1 MSEVF
6 VVMGASGHVG
16 GEAARRLLRAGKG
29 VRAIAR
35 SADKLKALTGADV
48 RAGSLGDPA
57 FLTDALRGATAAF
70 AMLPPDYA
78 AADMHASQEAVAE
91 SITRAVRDSGIRHVA
106 LLSSVGAEL
115 PAGTGPIAHLHAFEQ
130 MLNGVP
136 GLNVVHVR
144 AAYFM
149 ENHLANIG
157 LIKSAGV
164 NGGTIKADR
173 RLPMVASHDIG
184 AVVAEILAAPAFS
197 GGSVRYVLGPR
208 DYSLVEA
215 TRILGVAI
223 GRPDLKY
230 VEFPEPDAYKG
241 MTGAGFSP
249 SVAEMFLE
257 MNRALSTGLIKV
269 EPRTPANTTP
279 TTLEEFAK
287 TVFAPAF
294 AG

>member
-16 GEAARRLLRAGKG
+16 GEVTRRLLAGGKT

-35 SADKLKALTGADV
+35 TADKLKALQVAEA
-48 RAGSLGDPA
+48 RAGSLGDRA
-57 FLTDALRGATAAF
+57 FLTGALRGATAAF
-70 AMLPPDYA
+70 AMLPPDYT
-78 AADMHASQEAVAE
+78 AADMHASQKAVAE
-91 SITRAVRDSGIRHVA
+91 SIASSVRDAGVGHVV
-106 LLSSVGAEL
+106 LLSSIGADL
-115 PAGTGPIAHLHAFEQ
+115 SAGTGPIAHLHAFEEL
-130 MLNGVP
+130 LNGVP

-149 ENHLANIG
+149 ENLLGNIG

-173 RLPMVASHDIG
+173 RFPMVASRDIG
-184 AVVAEILAAPAFS
+184 AVVAEILAARAFN
-197 GGSVRYVLGPR
+197 GRSVRYVLGPK
-208 DYSLVEA
+208 DYSPAEA
-215 TRILGVAI
+215 TAVLGAAI

-230 VEFPEPDAYKG
+230 IEFPEADARQG
-241 MTGAGFSP
+241 MIGAGLSA
-249 SVAEMFLE
+249 SVAHMFLE
-257 MNRALSTGLIKV
+257 MNRALSSGLIKV

-287 TVFAPAF
+287 AVFAPAF